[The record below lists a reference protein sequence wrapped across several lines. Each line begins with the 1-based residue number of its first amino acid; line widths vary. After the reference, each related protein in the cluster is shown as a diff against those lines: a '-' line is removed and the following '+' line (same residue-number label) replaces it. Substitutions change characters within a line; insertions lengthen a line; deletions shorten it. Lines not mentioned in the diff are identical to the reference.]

1 MSVGS
6 HVHRA
11 PDPALTAMRGQL
23 ASAMAQAV
31 AAKAGAGGAAP
42 ARPVRKTNKKRA
54 AEWLRVG
61 AALSYQVG
69 AIAARA
75 DLMVEVRPRGTRAG
89 AKAVFYPDQ
98 AKIEIEAKAFGRID
112 PASIDPDILGDRERY
127 AAAWGALT
135 HEAAHARHSRWNA
148 PREKQGSA
156 AAEAADML
164 EESRAEARLLES
176 RPGDTRW
183 LGACVAELVLPSFP
197 TTLPDTAWSA
207 GMAAGLIAARAD
219 AGIVPKHLAV
229 PVEYEVRRVIGH
241 EKFNRLQMIW
251 TAARSVADEDAAT
264 MLHLGKL
271 WCETLDVEAEQPAPD
286 GQNAGQQQG
295 PGAPGAGGAPTSTRI
310 GAAVRRAARKI
321 AKQAAIPAPSPKA
334 QARIRAQR
342 ASKAGQRV
350 FGAPAPDPN
359 DTSIRTPITGVRRP
373 SVKEKA
379 AAARLGRALRQ
390 AGTRERQEI
399 RSTSIAPPG
408 RLGMRAALAREAQ
421 RAAGAMPSAEPWVH
435 TARKSLP
442 NPPVRVGILADV
454 SGSMQ
459 AFAKPVASAA
469 WIMANATYQAGV
481 DNASATIAFASQITV
496 ITRPGR
502 PPTQV
507 TEFDAHPGRHRIS
520 ESIDALTGALAL
532 AAPGAARLLVIASDA
547 AFEPA
552 EIEGARE
559 RIAHLIASG
568 CAVLWLDPTGT
579 AKVPNGVTCLH
590 LSDPAEA
597 PEAIAKAATRALAAA
612 AR

>member
-6 HVHRA
+6 HVQHA
-11 PDPALTAMRGQL
+11 PDPAVTALRGQL
-23 ASAMAQAV
+23 ATAMAQAV
-31 AAKAGAGGAAP
+31 AAKAGPGGAP
-42 ARPVRKTNKKRA
+42 AVRPVRKGNKKRA

-112 PASIDPDILGDRERY
+112 PASIDPEILGDRERY

-135 HEAAHARHSRWNA
+135 HEAAHARHSKWEV
-148 PREKQGSA
+148 PRDKRGSA
-156 AAEAADML
+156 AAEAATML
-164 EESRAEARLLES
+164 EESRAEARLLQS
-176 RPGDTRW
+176 RPSDTRW

-197 TTLPDTAWSA
+197 TSLPDTAWTA
-207 GMAAGLIAARAD
+207 GMAAGLITARAD
-219 AGIVPKHLAV
+219 AGIVPKGIAY
-229 PVEYEVRRVIGH
+229 PVENEVRRVIGH
-241 EKFNRLQMIW
+241 DKLNRLKMIW
-251 TAARSVADEDAAT
+251 SAAHAVADEDAAS

-271 WCETLDVEAEQPAPD
+271 WCETLEVDSEQPAPD
-286 GQNAGQQQG
+286 EQNTGQQQG
-295 PGAPGAGGAPTSTRI
+295 PGAPGAGGGRI
-310 GAAVRRAARKI
+310 GAAVRRTARKI
-321 AKQAAIPAPSPKA
+321 AKQAAVPTPSPKA
-334 QARIRAQR
+334 QARSRAER
-342 ASKAGQRV
+342 ASRIGQRV
-350 FGAPAPDPN
+350 FAAPAPDPN
-359 DTSIRTPITGVRRP
+359 DKSAHTPITGVRRP

-399 RSTSIAPPG
+399 RGTSVAPPG

-421 RAAGAMPSAEPWVH
+421 RAAGAMPSAEPW
-435 TARKSLP
+435 ARVTRKALP

-469 WIMANATYQAGV
+469 WITANATYQAGV
-481 DNASATIAFASQITV
+481 DNASATIAFATQITV
-496 ITRPGR
+496 ITRPGK

-507 TEFDAHPGRHRIS
+507 TEFNARPGSHRIT
-520 ESIDALTGALAL
+520 ESIDALSGTLGLAS
-532 AAPGAARLLVIASDA
+532 PGAARLLVIASDA
-547 AFEPA
+547 EFEPA
-552 EIEGARE
+552 ETQGARD
-559 RIAHLIASG
+559 RIKHLIATG

-579 AKVPNGVTCLH
+579 ANVPPGVTRVH
-590 LSDPAEA
+590 LADPAEA

>member
-6 HVHRA
+6 HVQHA
-11 PDPALTAMRGQL
+11 PDPAVTAMRGQL
-23 ASAMAQAV
+23 ATAMAQAV
-31 AAKAGAGGAAP
+31 AAKAGPGGAVA
-42 ARPVRKTNKKRA
+42 AKPVRKTGKKRA

-135 HEAAHARHSRWNA
+135 HEAAHARHSKWNA
-148 PREKQGSA
+148 PREKRGSA

-176 RPGDTRW
+176 RPADARW

-197 TTLPDTAWSA
+197 TTLPDTAWTA
-207 GMAAGLIAARAD
+207 GMAAGLITARAD
-219 AGIVPKHLAV
+219 AGIVPQDLART
-229 PVEYEVRRVIGH
+229 VEYEVRRVIGH
-241 EKFNRLQMIW
+241 DKLNRLRMIW
-251 TAARSVADEDAAT
+251 TAARAVEDEDAET
-264 MLHLGKL
+264 MLHLGNL
-271 WCETLDVEAEQPAPD
+271 WCQTLEVDSEQPAPD
-286 GQNAGQQQG
+286 GQNGGQPG
-295 PGAPGAGGAPTSTRI
+295 PGAPGGTGAPASARI

-321 AKQAAIPAPSPKA
+321 AKQAAAPVPSPRA
-334 QARIRAQR
+334 QAKSRAQR
-342 ASKAGQRV
+342 SAAAGARI

-359 DTSIRTPITGVRRP
+359 DKTAHTPITGMRKP
-373 SVKEKA
+373 TVKEKA
-379 AAARLGRALRQ
+379 AAARLGRTLRQ

-399 RSTSIAPPG
+399 RSASTAPPG
-408 RLGMRAALAREAQ
+408 RLGMRAALARDAQ
-421 RAAGAMPSAEPWVH
+421 RAAGALPTAEPWVH

-459 AFAKPVASAA
+459 AFAAPVASAA
-469 WIMANATYQAGV
+469 WIMANATYLAGAE
-481 DNASATIAFASQITV
+481 NASATLAFATQITA
-496 ITRPGR
+496 ITRPGK

-507 TEFDAHPGRHRIS
+507 TEFNAHPGRHRIT
-520 ESIDALTGALAL
+520 ESIDALTGTLAL
-532 AAPGAARLLVIASDA
+532 ATPGAARLLVIASDA
-547 AFEPA
+547 EFEPN
-552 EIEGARE
+552 ETQGARD
-559 RIAHLIASG
+559 RIAHLITSG
-568 CAVLWLDPTGT
+568 CAVLWLDPTGK
-579 AKVPNGVTCLH
+579 AKVPPGVTCLH
-590 LSDPAEA
+590 LADPAEA
-597 PEAIAKAATRALAAA
+597 PELIAKAATRALAAA